1 MYYGEPEYEKAVEDC
16 TAALSIDKMHVRSLT
31 RRGTAYEKMGK
42 FKEALKGASEAWITY
57 FLKLRALPR
66 SRRCTIYLA
75 KGRSSS
81 RAECGTRI
89 SETDERVGA
98 RTPEGQ
104 FKRML
109 FITAHVVFQVRQE
122 RLPASSFVEAYF
134 GAFRPCKLSGF

>member
-1 MYYGEPEYEKAVEDC
+1 M
-16 TAALSIDKMHVRSLT
+16 S
-31 RRGTAYEKMGK
+31 
-42 FKEALKGASEAWITY
+42 Y
-57 FLKLRALPR
+57 FLKLSALPR
-66 SRRCTIYLA
+66 PRRSTIYLA
-75 KGRSSS
+75 KGGSSS

-89 SETDERVGA
+89 SEADERVGA